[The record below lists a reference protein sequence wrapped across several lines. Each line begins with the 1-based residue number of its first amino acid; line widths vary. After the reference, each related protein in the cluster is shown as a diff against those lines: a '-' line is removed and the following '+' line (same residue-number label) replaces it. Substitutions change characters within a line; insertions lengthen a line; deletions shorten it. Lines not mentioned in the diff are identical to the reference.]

1 MEDRMKNLWEKDRKA
16 VFREF
21 YHQYL
26 DEGYSHKEAKKLA
39 KEEADELYGEAVEF
53 AFEVADAEH
62 NYD

>member
-1 MEDRMKNLWEKDRKA
+1 MKNLWEKDRKV

>member
-1 MEDRMKNLWEKDRKA
+1 M
-16 VFREF
+16 
-21 YHQYL
+21 
-26 DEGYSHKEAKKLA
+26 KKLA